1 MEATLLRGRAAAV
14 IGWATGIRG
23 LLGRADVQSNSLD
36 FDRKQTVE
44 GNFCTDPIEMDN
56 CVDCGCRCPL
66 PSRHGPIQDTSDK
79 RVSRIAMWDLNGHLF
94 EIQYGGLMTRIMN
107 VFSECHTKSSRPI
120 SQGLW

>member
-1 MEATLLRGRAAAV
+1 MLLWGRAAAV
-14 IGWATGIRG
+14 IRWATGIRG
-23 LLGRADVQSNSLD
+23 LWGWANVQSNSLD

-66 PSRHGPIQDTSDK
+66 LSRHGPIQDTSDK
-79 RVSRIAMWDLNGHLF
+79 RVSRIATWDLNGHLF
-94 EIQYGGLMTRIMN
+94 EIPYGGLMTRITN
-107 VFSECHTKSSRPI
+107 IFSERHAKSGRPI